1 MKYFYKF
8 LSVVAIVALMAGCT
22 KEQSSLNVSDIPG
35 SATIIGSY
43 YYDAGQ
49 DWDYDEEVYIQKIKP
64 LANHVVYAEVENA
77 SLKAGAKGVTVYETT
92 TDATGNFS
100 IVVPA
105 VNGGTKVTVYSKP
118 FMGKHSTFVSVED
131 NEPIFDNN
139 DVVYASAK
147 EVIVVNPHDI
157 KIHDAYVAIESERED
172 IENYPYTWT
181 FTVTVKEGVYE
192 RIKTEGS
199 YDYNDYQTLYVGADD
214 VNVIVKVAGKN
225 YGATTNSKGL
235 ATFVI
240 PAAEQTG
247 SAKVTATVSPYLK
260 NNFRHYYL
268 LDSDGSLASYTLS
281 GTYEMFNGD
290 YTVQNISKN
299 LTFMEFSSV
308 DPNIDVNMVFIPFA
322 DIENPGGYSV
332 SKWINDCNSKG
343 KQN

>member
-100 IVVPA
+100 IAVPA

-131 NEPIFDNN
+131 NEPIFENN

-181 FTVTVKEGVYE
+181 FTVTVKEGVYN

-199 YDYNDYQTLYVGADD
+199 YEYDDYRVLYIGADEA
-214 VNVIVKVAGKN
+214 NVIATVDGKK
-225 YGATTNSKGL
+225 YGATTNGKGV

-240 PAAEQTG
+240 PAAEKTG
-247 SAKVTATVSPYLK
+247 RENVTVSVKPYLK
-260 NNFRHYYL
+260 TNFDHYYL
-268 LDSDGSLASYTLS
+268 LNGDLAKAILS
-281 GTYEMFNGD
+281 GTYEMFNGNN
-290 YTVQNISKN
+290 TVEQVDKTLN
-299 LTFMEFSSV
+299 FVEFYSV
-308 DPNIDVNMVFIPFA
+308 DPNVDVNMVFKPFD
-322 DIENPGGYSV
+322 DIENPGGYSI
-332 SKWINDCNSKG
+332 SKWINDVYSKSQ
-343 KQN
+343 QN